1 MRRWQQTYQ
10 AHITVWFLT
19 SQTEIK
25 RRLFLEKN
33 NRDVWGKK
41 KQAGNPELLKTVTT
55 KSVHLQND
63 DWGFHFH
70 HDDWTSVFTRQK
82 RRWCCAWG
90 RPGSGRP
97 PPPHARPGSARR
109 TTVTT
114 RTSDCA
120 RPRTWSAVACPSDC
134 ECCAARLSQKAAG
147 KTPKTKDRNNWCEFY
162 RRKLSH

>member
-63 DWGFHFH
+63 D
-70 HDDWTSVFTRQK
+70 
-82 RRWCCAWG
+82 
-90 RPGSGRP
+90 
-97 PPPHARPGSARR
+97 
-109 TTVTT
+109 
-114 RTSDCA
+114 
-120 RPRTWSAVACPSDC
+120 
-134 ECCAARLSQKAAG
+134 
-147 KTPKTKDRNNWCEFY
+147 
-162 RRKLSH
+162 